1 MQGALVT
8 FPSYKRR
15 EVAGMDTYEAV
26 SLMIMFSMFLISL
39 LSLIIAIIKLYERK
53 K

>member
-15 EVAGMDTYEAV
+15 EVAGMKIYEAI

-39 LSLIIAIIKLYERK
+39 LSLIITIIKLV
-53 K
+53 